1 MLRVNCIVVGKG
13 DLFTVDVDG
22 EKTVDDL
29 KNAILETSSHCR
41 DATDLTLYR
50 AFKDKTNLKIDS
62 PFIKR
67 LRDGEIPD
75 EVKSL
80 LVEDMDSTTSL
91 DEALKLPLDLNEI
104 HVLVVIGE
112 EKPRKKKKP
121 TTIPRAEWFPSDL
134 IEIDAGEIDE
144 YEWLVMQYGYTFE
157 NLDFDENDVEIMD
170 MHYFEM
176 EFPVLV
182 VNPGTTKVFVRPC
195 YEELF
200 KLLMENI
207 DERVSSVG
215 IKGTSG
221 VGKSFFYVYCV
232 FRLTLEPIDGRL
244 LVINCADRFYVFEDN
259 AFRFVSS
266 DDEIEHY
273 RCDKNVIRLID
284 GESTKLLSW
293 SGVSI
298 LFSSPDSPGYEQ
310 FMNAIAVEYVMP
322 PWNQQELQ
330 ICSQITDT
338 SDEEADERY
347 HEFGGNARLVFSK
360 TPLPDIDGIFG
371 KLSIKDTVRFMTA
384 PDMQDERQFPSILH
398 MFPKH
403 EHKRPYRG
411 VHVSFASKEI
421 RQEAYK
427 RAQVTYHSDLISL
440 LTKYT

>member
-67 LRDGEIPD
+67 LKDGEIPD

-80 LVEDMDSTTSL
+80 LVEDMDSTTPL

-104 HVLVVIGE
+104 HVLVVVGE
-112 EKPRKKKKP
+112 EKPRKKKKQ

-134 IEIDAGEIDE
+134 IEIDAGEIEE
-144 YEWLVMQYGYTFE
+144 YEWFAMQYGQTFE

-176 EFPVLV
+176 EFPVLM
-182 VNPGTTKVFVRPC
+182 VNPGTTQVFVRPC

-310 FMNAIAVEYVMP
+310 FMNANAVEYVMP
-322 PWNQQELQ
+322 PYLELR
-330 ICSQITDT
+330 IGSLITDT
-338 SDEEADERY
+338 NEKVDERY
-347 HEFGGNARLVFSK
+347 AVFGGRASVVFSK
-360 TPLPDIDGIFG
+360 TPLANIDDVVGPV
-371 KLSIKDTVRFMTA
+371 SMVDTMSLLTA
-384 PDMQDERQFPSILH
+384 FKTSDESKFPFVLH
-398 MFPKH
+398 IFPKH

-411 VHVSFASKEI
+411 VEMKYATNAVGKQAFNRMQDS
-421 RQEAYK
+421 YPG
-427 RAQVTYHSDLISL
+427 DLMDL
-440 LTKYT
+440 LLNY